1 LHRIAVVAIV
11 LLRNLAPW
19 VERIAVAGER
29 ADLQPAGGDGILES
43 LPRRVVFEQRRGVR
57 VGRSRIAPDPNLDC
71 LATRG
76 LDVVQRF
83 LERPLTEQ
91 HREDPDFHVRTLS
104 FFQICLTGSA
114 HAEHRSN
121 SSLDNHAACQ
131 PVATTFAGAIAI
143 CPILPK
149 AGSPHRVPMRCSMI
163 NWFSF
168 PVAPAAAG
176 HVPDVDEMRFP
187 RG

>member
-1 LHRIAVVAIV
+1 M

-43 LPRRVVFEQRRGVR
+43 LPRRVVLEQRRGVR
-57 VGRSRIAPDPNLDC
+57 VGRSGISPDPNLDG
-71 LATRG
+71 LAPRG

-83 LERPLTEQ
+83 LERPLAEQ

-104 FFQICLTGSA
+104 FFRIRRTGSA
-114 HAEHRSN
+114 DAEHRSN

-131 PVATTFAGAIAI
+131 PVATTFAEAVAI
-143 CPILPK
+143 CPIIPK
-149 AGSPHRVPMRCSMI
+149 DGSPYRVPMRCSMT
-163 NWFSF
+163 N
-168 PVAPAAAG
+168 
-176 HVPDVDEMRFP
+176 
-187 RG
+187 